1 MLGRAREG
9 KGCKVSEEISVISV
23 VKSCRTDKARLF
35 DPWVVEMSSVR
46 FWVGQEGGVGWGWGR
61 GGGYTGDAEAVVRR

>member
-1 MLGRAREG
+1 MLGRALEG

-46 FWVGQEGGVGWGWGR
+46 FRVGQGRGR